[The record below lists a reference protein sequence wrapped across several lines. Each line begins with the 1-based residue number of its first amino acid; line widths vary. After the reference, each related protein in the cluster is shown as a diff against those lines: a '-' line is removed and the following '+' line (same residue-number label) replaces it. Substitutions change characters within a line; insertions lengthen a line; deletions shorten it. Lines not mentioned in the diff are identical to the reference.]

1 MDTNYSTTFTA
12 NCKAQGTANCKAQGQ
27 AARRRAC
34 QSGPVPILMLIY
46 MIFGFSSDG
55 LAWAISPYRRFLT
68 GRIRAIIR
76 QSSAY
81 LSLIAVSLLM
91 LTITLLVVPAV
102 RASAAEVVPM
112 ITKTS
117 RPTAVPS
124 PFSSRRS
131 HPSTQDQLRQ
141 LEIRQLRQQTGQ
153 WAEIRAWLPA
163 LTALV
168 GLIAAAAS
176 ILTYLVS
183 ARRDRQLRLEDKV
196 EENIGTLVA
205 YPTDH
210 AAGVGKLN
218 NALRNLQ
225 ALLDV
230 RGSSRLGI
238 EQRVCDA
245 IVEMV
250 LYDLDLNDVRQARF
264 DAIALDNWPSYRRL
278 LRENSELRNDIF
290 YRYVSVLRSARIA
303 TPDLYKTIRVRA
315 SHEYQFDREID
326 DAILQQFG
334 TLLASYCRH
343 MTFAADSRERDR
355 RGAELGSALNNPEL
369 AIQLLGDSPAVV
381 SGRA

>member
-1 MDTNYSTTFTA
+1 
-12 NCKAQGTANCKAQGQ
+12 
-27 AARRRAC
+27 
-34 QSGPVPILMLIY
+34 MLIY